1 MTPKVTLLPQVFSLQ
16 KHHFSLWPED
26 KDNQEPVQY
35 RSYLPFLIK
44 ISTSVQPDFIHSL
57 WGPAPLT
64 FSLSIT
70 LWFPYLGHTV
80 FLLTINSPIS
90 SRLINPVWKQTESQ
104 KSSKSRGV
112 RQQSKAEDFPDI
124 EAETM
129 CFQGLRQP
137 KAVLYIFM
145 VHAKAHRGWE
155 SHQHRVA
162 VTLGTNFFRIWDL
175 LLGFSLFSYP
185 ISSNVGLS
193 DTKNL
198 CFNHS
203 ACARNRKVLAHV
215 SPTVL

>member
-1 MTPKVTLLPQVFSLQ
+1 MNKRKKKKKRNSLMTPKVTLLPQVFSLQ

-112 RQQSKAEDFPDI
+112 RQQSKAE
-124 EAETM
+124 
-129 CFQGLRQP
+129 LSR
-137 KAVLYIFM
+137 
-145 VHAKAHRGWE
+145 HRGRDHVL
-155 SHQHRVA
+155 SGASAAKGCALHIY
-162 VTLGTNFFRIWDL
+162 GTCK
-175 LLGFSLFSYP
+175 S
-185 ISSNVGLS
+185 
-193 DTKNL
+193 T
-198 CFNHS
+198 
-203 ACARNRKVLAHV
+203 
-215 SPTVL
+215 